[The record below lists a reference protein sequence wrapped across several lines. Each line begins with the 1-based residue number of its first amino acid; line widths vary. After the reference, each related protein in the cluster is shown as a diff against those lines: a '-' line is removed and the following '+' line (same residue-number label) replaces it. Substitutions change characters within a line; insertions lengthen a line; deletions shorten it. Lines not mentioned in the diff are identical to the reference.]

1 MRQNT
6 SISLPLICF
15 TLAVGA
21 GTARSQQVEALNF
34 QKDIR
39 PILSDKCFACHGP
52 DSETRE
58 ADLRLDER
66 EDALEVL
73 SPEQPESSEL
83 VRRILSMDADE
94 QMPPPE
100 FKNRLSP
107 EEVQRLRQW
116 IESGAEYESHWS
128 FEPVGE
134 TVVPELPPPHPWS
147 SWPSNEID
155 HFVIQRL
162 SQIQQEPA
170 DAASR
175 SRWLRRVY
183 FDLIG
188 LPPTPDELERFL
200 NDDTTEAFERVV
212 DGLLDRPEYGE
223 RMANAWLEVARYS
236 DTYGYQVDRDRYV
249 WPWRDW
255 VIQAYNNNLPYDQ
268 FITWQIAGDLLPN
281 PTREQVLATTFCRL
295 HPQKV
300 EGGSTP
306 EEFRVEYVADRTH
319 TVATAFLGL
328 TLECAR
334 CHDHKYDPLST
345 QDYYQLFA
353 YFNNIDEAGL
363 YSYFTNSVPTPT
375 LTLESDDQ
383 AQKLKEAEQAI
394 QAKVSSLNAVSVE
407 QHEAFENW
415 LSDLPEAMALPSA
428 IKHLDFESAPGG
440 NNKQVEG
447 VVGQAVE
454 LTGDDGI
461 GVGVGNFN
469 RSQPFSISLW
479 LWTPD
484 TKDRAV
490 VFHRSRA
497 WTDAGS
503 RGYEL
508 LIDEGHLAWS
518 LIHFWPG
525 NAISIR
531 TNDPLPPK
539 SWVHVTVT
547 YDGSARADGLSLYM
561 NGDKA
566 SAQIVRDHLV
576 KNMTGGGG
584 DNITIGERFRDRGFT
599 QGRVDEFRVF
609 DTELSRLEVRQ
620 NFSPQTWADLRSA
633 ESIDD
638 DLKSQLK
645 EHFLKRVNTKF
656 QEQSK
661 ELEAAYKSLHD
672 QQNGLTEIMVMKE
685 MQPRR
690 QTFVLKRGA
699 YDAPTTPVMPAPPT
713 ALRSLDDYASDRLGL
728 ASWLTSKDNPL
739 TSRVAVNRL
748 WQLCFGHGL
757 VRTPEDFGSQGSLP
771 THPEL
776 LDWLAWD
783 FMSHGWDQKRI
794 LKKIVL
800 SSTYRQTSDVPREA
814 WIADPDNRE
823 LSRGPSYRLPAEMIR
838 DQALFVS
845 GLLVQ
850 QQGGGPVR
858 PYEVSVS
865 FKPSKPDQGAG
876 LYRRSLY
883 TYWKRTAPAPV
894 MLALDAA
901 KRDVCTVKRERT
913 SSPLQAIVLLNDPQM
928 LEAARVLAESLLKQH
943 EDVESI
949 VENLMLKATS
959 RSPSDLEKVEL
970 LQLYKDLQASFG
982 ESPEEAKSLSSIGE
996 KPPTE
1001 GLNPIDVAALTT
1013 VVSTV
1018 LNLDASVMKR

>member
-1 MRQNT
+1 MG
-6 SISLPLICF
+6 S
-15 TLAVGA
+15 AW
-21 GTARSQQVEALNF
+21 SQEAASLNF
-34 QKDIR
+34 QSDIR
-39 PILSDKCFACHGP
+39 PLLSDKCFACHGP

-58 ADLRLDER
+58 ADLRLDQR
-66 EDALEVL
+66 EDALAVL
-73 SPEQPESSEL
+73 SPETAEESEL
-83 VRRILSMDADE
+83 IRRILSTDPAE

-100 FKNRLSP
+100 FKNQLSP
-107 EEVQRLRQW
+107 AEIERLQQW
-116 IESGAEYESHWS
+116 VRSGAEYELHWS
-128 FEPVGE
+128 FEPIREVA
-134 TVVPELPPPHPWS
+134 VPKLKQEHPRS
-147 SWPSNEID
+147 SWANNEID

-162 SQIQQEPA
+162 VELDQAPA
-170 DAASR
+170 APASR

-188 LPPTPDELERFL
+188 LPPTPEELERFL
-200 NDDTTEAFERVV
+200 NDDSAEAFERVV

-255 VIQAYNNNLPYDQ
+255 VIEAYNNNLPYDQ
-268 FITWQIAGDLLPN
+268 FITWQIAGDLLPQ
-281 PTREQVLATTFCRL
+281 PTREQILATTFCRL

-383 AQKLKEAEQAI
+383 AQKLRLAEQAI
-394 QAKVSSLNAVSVE
+394 REKRGSLESVKDE
-407 QHEAFENW
+407 QNQAFENW
-415 LSDLPEAMALPSA
+415 LGELPESIAMPPE

-440 NNKQVEG
+440 NNKQIEG
-447 VVGQAVE
+447 IVGQAVE

-461 GVGVGNFN
+461 GLDVGNFN

-484 TKDRAV
+484 SKERAV

-508 LIDEGHLAWS
+508 LIDQGHLAWS

-531 TNDPLPPK
+531 ANDPLPTQT
-539 SWVHVTVT
+539 WVHVTVT
-547 YDGSARADGLSLYM
+547 YDGSSRAEGLNLYV
-561 NGDKA
+561 NGERT
-566 SAQIVRDHLV
+566 SVQIVRDHLI

-584 DNITIGERFRDRGFT
+584 DHITIGERFRDRGFT
-599 QGRVDEFRVF
+599 QGRVDEFRVY
-609 DTELSRLEVRQ
+609 DSELGELEARQ
-620 NFSPQTWADLRSA
+620 AYNPESWSQLRS
-633 ESIDD
+633 SKSLDD
-638 DLKSQLK
+638 RAKAQLK
-645 EHFLKRVNTKF
+645 EHFLSRVEPRY
-656 QEQSK
+656 QEQKK
-661 ELEAAYKSLHD
+661 ELEAAYKVLHD
-672 QQNGLTEIMVMKE
+672 LQNGLTEIMVMKE
-685 MQPRR
+685 MEPRR
-690 QTFVLKRGA
+690 ETFILKRGA
-699 YDAPTTPVMPAPPT
+699 YDSPTTPVTPTPPT
-713 ALRSLDDYASDRLGL
+713 ALSSLDEYAGDRLGL
-728 ASWLTSKDNPL
+728 ATWLTSKDNPL
-739 TSRVAVNRL
+739 TSRVAANRL
-748 WQLCFGHGL
+748 WQLCFGYGL
-757 VRTPEDFGSQGSLP
+757 VRTPEDFGSQGVPP

-776 LDWLAWD
+776 LDWLAWEL
-783 FMSHGWDQKRI
+783 MSHGWDQKRL

-800 SSTYRQTSDVPREA
+800 SSTYRQTSDVSREA
-814 WIADPDNRE
+814 WLADPDNKE
-823 LSRGPSYRLPAEMIR
+823 LSRGPRYRLPAEMIR
-838 DQALFVS
+838 DQALFIS

-865 FKPSKPDQGAG
+865 FKPTNPDQGAG

-894 MLALDAA
+894 MLALDAS

-913 SSPLQAIVLLNDPQM
+913 CSPLQAIVLMNDPQM
-928 LEAARVLAESLLKQH
+928 LEASRVLAESLLKQH
-943 EDVESI
+943 NDVDSI
-949 VENLMLKATS
+949 VNELMLRATS
-959 RSPSDLEKVEL
+959 RPPSELEKAEL
-970 LQLYKDLQASFG
+970 TRLYHDLQSEFSEAPNEAS
-982 ESPEEAKSLSSIGE
+982 ALASIGE
-996 KPPTE
+996 KANQE
-1001 GLNPIDVAALTT
+1001 GLDPIDVAALTT